1 MVWHAVVGAVEVSL
15 LVTSWVRLLSFGAP
29 KFPQESHAMCV
40 VSVSAAEE
48 GTCPT
53 EECKCGTSAPGHFH
67 IAIAPV
73 FCSYFNVALET
84 ISHWFT

>member
-1 MVWHAVVGAVEVSL
+1 
-15 LVTSWVRLLSFGAP
+15 
-29 KFPQESHAMCV
+29 MCV

-67 IAIAPV
+67 IAKAPV

-84 ISHWFT
+84 ISHWLT